1 MAVGATEVFSDLG
14 LQLRTEKKQG
24 VIVLTKAERR
34 ARILRAAEIFRR
46 HGVRQ
51 EEVGGVVG
59 ASQPQVSRVLQ
70 GNLSRATK
78 LSEEICLYAERL
90 EDGGVTWDSSS
101 ARARALASVIRSLAV
116 LNDRA
121 VEGGGISA
129 FVAVRVRLPSRHRLC
144 GQ

>member
-1 MAVGATEVFSDLG
+1 MIL
-14 LQLRTEKKQG
+14 
-24 VIVLTKAERR
+24 ITKAERR

-46 HGVRQ
+46 HGVTQ

-90 EDGGVTWDSSS
+90 EDGGVTSEEVRSNDDLIEALRVTWDGSS
-101 ARARALASVIRSLAV
+101 AHTRALASVTCRS
-116 LNDRA
+116 NR
-121 VEGGGISA
+121 GGA
-129 FVAVRVRLPSRHRLC
+129 LLQALFH
-144 GQ
+144 